1 MAFLSILSILISH
14 EFSTMLSGLFVTFRS
29 TKSRLRKS
37 FSMVY
42 SDTVSF
48 ALLNFLDSPS
58 FFRKICHICKYMLP
72 NNLFNAL
79 ESPLFSYLLTLQETM
94 RKIYEVFILSFCILL
109 SEMNDL
115 DIL

>member
-72 NNLFNAL
+72 NNLFNAI
-79 ESPLFSYLLTLQETM
+79 ESPLFSYLLTLKETM
-94 RKIYEVFILSFCILL
+94 RKIYKVFILSFSILL

>member
-1 MAFLSILSILISH
+1 
-14 EFSTMLSGLFVTFRS
+14 
-29 TKSRLRKS
+29 
-37 FSMVY
+37 MVY

-72 NNLFNAL
+72 NNLFNAI
-79 ESPLFSYLLTLQETM
+79 ESPLFSYLLTLKETM
-94 RKIYEVFILSFCILL
+94 RKIYKVFILSFSILL